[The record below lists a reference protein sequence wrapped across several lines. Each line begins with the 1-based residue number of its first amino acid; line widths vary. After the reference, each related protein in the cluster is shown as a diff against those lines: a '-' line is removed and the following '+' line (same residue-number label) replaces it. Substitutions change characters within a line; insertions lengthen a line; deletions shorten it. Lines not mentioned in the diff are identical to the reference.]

1 MLSVKRRDVCVCGG
15 GCVFADTSFK
25 CELAG
30 KFSAHTDPFHS
41 LICSDSLVGWIV
53 PPTAL

>member
-1 MLSVKRRDVCVCGG
+1 MLSVKRRDVCVCVG